1 MAGSGVSIWTN
12 AKGHVAAPR
21 WSWGAKVRTIFGAGA
36 LAEWRAGIRVATAG
50 LRAGRRD
57 RVVRCVLGDCERHPA
72 GPGRGAEA
80 APWEAVRLLVLPGAR
95 IVAERVTLV
104 LTGSDMTARNLNM
117 IRKLSDRA
125 QPGLD
130 WDGRTC

>member
-1 MAGSGVSIWTN
+1 M
-12 AKGHVAAPR
+12 
-21 WSWGAKVRTIFGAGA
+21 
-36 LAEWRAGIRVATAG
+36 
-50 LRAGRRD
+50 
-57 RVVRCVLGDCERHPA
+57 
-72 GPGRGAEA
+72 
-80 APWEAVRLLVLPGAR
+80 
-95 IVAERVTLV
+95 TLV